1 MSKLAKIQSECK
13 PTKTVSEKCSFFQFI
28 LNYLF
33 DRRNQL
39 VFYVN
44 EFVFEDV
51 LLGVQS

>member
-1 MSKLAKIQSECK
+1 MQTHKNGLREMF
-13 PTKTVSEKCSFFQFI
+13 FFQFI